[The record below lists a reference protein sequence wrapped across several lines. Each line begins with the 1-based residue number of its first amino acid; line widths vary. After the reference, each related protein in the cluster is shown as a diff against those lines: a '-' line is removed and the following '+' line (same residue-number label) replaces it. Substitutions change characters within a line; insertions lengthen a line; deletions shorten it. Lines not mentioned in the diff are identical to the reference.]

1 MGAERM
7 QVFNVS
13 LPLATQQARPAAR
26 AIVCWAVMLV
36 LTVGANTA
44 KGGTFIRTTIWDPW
58 MTI

>member
-44 KGGTFIRTTIWDPW
+44 KAGDIYLVL
-58 MTI
+58 